1 MGQEGARRSRPQET
15 ENILGVRSR
24 LTALQGAGPGWLWGG
39 WTRPDGPSSPPPP
52 PPARC
57 SWSVPPLPAACSRSR
72 LPSSLS
78 WCLVQAHRTLP
89 TLPPAPPQHT
99 AVIIAES
106 SCGFVT
112 GRDRLA
118 LILILPFSAMKHV
131 CWRKV
136 CRTGECVKRRPQGAS
151 QGCRAQGV
159 GRRPVA
165 KTWTTRGSLETWLV
179 GEPLCEQEGFHS
191 KSTTSTRRPM
201 LAVRALEGS
210 WAQDKCSDWTQ
221 SLPLLFVYRC

>member
-1 MGQEGARRSRPQET
+1 M
-15 ENILGVRSR
+15 
-24 LTALQGAGPGWLWGG
+24 
-39 WTRPDGPSSPPPP
+39 
-52 PPARC
+52 
-57 SWSVPPLPAACSRSR
+57 
-72 LPSSLS
+72 
-78 WCLVQAHRTLP
+78 
-89 TLPPAPPQHT
+89 
-99 AVIIAES
+99 
-106 SCGFVT
+106 
-112 GRDRLA
+112 
-118 LILILPFSAMKHV
+118 
-131 CWRKV
+131 
-136 CRTGECVKRRPQGAS
+136 
-151 QGCRAQGV
+151 